1 MNFCIDRNFSGDT
14 MPAMELSPTLTRFVL
29 HWGEMGTRWGVNRT
43 VAQIHALLYITGRP
57 MHAEEI
63 ADTLQVARSNVS
75 TSIRELQGWK
85 LVRLVHVPGDRRD
98 HFETSTQVWE
108 LFRTV
113 VRERQQREIA
123 PTIAVLQ
130 ELLADPAISKDPAS
144 AKLRIK
150 ETLELLQTLTAWSD
164 EMLRLDTE
172 TLTKVLR
179 LGARIKKLLG
189 RDVAPEA
196 EAARPA
202 SPADLLGP

>member
-1 MNFCIDRNFSGDT
+1 MR
-14 MPAMELSPTLTRFVL
+14 AMELSPTLSRFVL

-85 LVRLVHVPGDRRD
+85 LVRLVHIPGDRRD

-130 ELLADPAISKDPAS
+130 ELLADPAMSKDPAA

-150 ETLELLQTLTAWSD
+150 ETLELLETLTAWSD

-179 LGARIKKLLG
+179 LGAKIKKLLG
-189 RDVAPEA
+189 REAAPEA
-196 EAARPA
+196 QESRPA
-202 SPADLLGP
+202 SAADLLGP

>member
-1 MNFCIDRNFSGDT
+1 
-14 MPAMELSPTLTRFVL
+14 MELSPTLSRFVL

-57 MHAEEI
+57 MHAEEL
-63 ADTLQVARSNVS
+63 ADTLGVARSNVS

-85 LVRLVHVPGDRRD
+85 LVRLVHIAGDRRD
-98 HFETSTQVWE
+98 HFETTTDVWE
-108 LFRTV
+108 LLRTV

-130 ELLADPAISKDPAS
+130 ELLADPALSKDPAE
-144 AKLRIK
+144 ARVRIR

-164 EMLRLDTE
+164 EMLRLDTA

-189 RDVAPEA
+189 RDDADTASARKRRDADVNPA
-196 EAARPA
+196 E
-202 SPADLLGP
+202 LLGP

>member
-1 MNFCIDRNFSGDT
+1 

-202 SPADLLGP
+202 SAADLLGP